1 MEAITGRYAYVP
13 NPCTTKPCLPGMAYA
28 INAKGTDYFLTVNG
42 RSFSENRPWNRNPPP
57 LRGDEVDVT
66 GKVSKQKD
74 IRGDEFRTIEVASLV
89 PKR

>member
-13 NPCTTKPCLPGMAYA
+13 NPCTTKPCLPGMVYA

-42 RSFSENRPWNRNPPP
+42 RWFSENRPWNEYTPSP
-57 LRGDEVDVT
+57 GDEVDVT

-74 IRGDEFRTIEVASLV
+74 VRGDEFRTIEVASLV